1 MLPDSLPP
9 WKTVYS
15 YFWTWT
21 RTGVWQQINAALV
34 SRVRKKYG
42 RREHPSAGVIDSQ
55 SVKTSE
61 GGEQRGVDVYK
72 QTSGRKRHI
81 VVDTLGLILIVLV
94 HSAGIPDGTGG
105 KRVLQRLF
113 ERTKGVSYNRH
124 CRLTKIWADGGYV
137 DIVEWVKLMLGW
149 TLEIVRRPPNAKGWI
164 VLPRRWVVERTFG
177 WLGRYRRLSRD
188 FEHTVER
195 TLLEWRQRFVL
206 RQVLFDPF
214 QMAAVSQRLAKA
226 HVPIEEYPQTVPNLT
241 AATSNLFDLIQ
252 SRGIALYPDA
262 AMRLAVSRAIIVES
276 SRGWRLDKLKQQ
288 HKIDVVVALSM
299 ACLAAVRGQGKPG
312 YDLFAPGLYA

>member
-1 MLPDSLPP
+1 MSYVQPTYPTDLKFSEWQLIEPQIAKSGGRPRKWALCLIVNAIFYVVRSGCAWRMLPDSFPP

-21 RTGVWQQINAALV
+21 RDGVWQQINAALV
-34 SRVRKKYG
+34 RRVRKKHG
-42 RREHPSAGVIDSQ
+42 RREQPSAGVIDSQ

-72 QTSGRKRHI
+72 QTPGRKRHI

-113 ERTKGVSYNRH
+113 ERTKGVSYNWH
-124 CRLTKIWADGGYV
+124 CRLTKIWADGGYE

-149 TLEIVRRPPNAKGWI
+149 TLEIVRRPTQAKGWI

-188 FEHTVER
+188 FEHTVPSSEAMVYIASIR
-195 TLLEWRQRFVL
+195 RML
-206 RQVLFDPF
+206 R
-214 QMAAVSQRLAKA
+214 SLA
-226 HVPIEEYPQTVPNLT
+226 
-241 AATSNLFDLIQ
+241 
-252 SRGIALYPDA
+252 
-262 AMRLAVSRAIIVES
+262 
-276 SRGWRLDKLKQQ
+276 
-288 HKIDVVVALSM
+288 
-299 ACLAAVRGQGKPG
+299 
-312 YDLFAPGLYA
+312 